1 MYCEVCTNLKR
12 DLRGLKSR
20 VDQEL
25 ARSSTAAA
33 IEGFNPLFAV
43 LKDYHA
49 QRANYERHRIEV
61 AAGRA
66 QAHV

>member
-1 MYCEVCTNLKR
+1 MYCEVCTSLKR

-25 ARSSTAAA
+25 TRSSSIAG

-43 LKDYHA
+43 LNDYHA

-66 QAHV
+66 HAHV

>member
-1 MYCEVCTNLKR
+1 MYCEVCTTLKR

-20 VDQEL
+20 VDHEL
-25 ARSSTAAA
+25 RRPSTNAG
-33 IEGFNPLFAV
+33 IEGFNPLLAV
-43 LKDYHA
+43 LNDYHA

-66 QAHV
+66 HAHV